1 MNKTKFIAVLF
12 VFFCQQQLVAQKQLT
27 LEDIYKNNLYG
38 GRGVGQLRWM
48 KDNKGYSTLEYN
60 AIQKGMD
67 IMLYDVES
75 DAKKVLISASQL
87 TPKGANKSLSVAD
100 YSWSDDNSKV
110 LIFTNTRKVWRQ
122 NSRGDYWVLNLSNN
136 KLTQVGKGLEEATLM
151 FAKFS
156 PKCPSFLTFS
166 SKV

>member
-1 MNKTKFIAVLF
+1 MNKTKFITLLF
-12 VFFCQQQLVAQKQLT
+12 VISLFCQQQLVAQKQLT

-87 TPKGANKSLSVAD
+87 TPKVPINRFL
-100 YSWSDDNSKV
+100 WQ
-110 LIFTNTRKVWRQ
+110 IIH
-122 NSRGDYWVLNLSNN
+122 
-136 KLTQVGKGLEEATLM
+136 GLMTTAR
-151 FAKFS
+151 S
-156 PKCPSFLTFS
+156 
-166 SKV
+166 